1 MYHCMKRNKG
11 IHLRQGGGPVNVLL
25 RRDCSY
31 GRMLAKCVGELYAEE
46 EGKNAEFYIAD
57 AKGIPVWHK
66 DKIEVDME
74 SSGKKVEEREWT
86 LGEYLQLSN
95 KSLSK
100 SMFYCVRKGIAIV
113 L

>member
-1 MYHCMKRNKG
+1 MRS
-11 IHLRQGGGPVNVLL
+11 GGGPRNVLL

-31 GRMLAKCVGELYAEE
+31 GRMLAKCMSELYTEE
-46 EGKNAEFYIAD
+46 ERKNAEFYIAD

-74 SSGKKVEEREWT
+74 SSGKEVEEREWT
-86 LGEYLQLSN
+86 LGEYLQLTN

-100 SMFYCVRKGIAIV
+100 SMFYCVREGIESPSSY
-113 L
+113 

>member
-1 MYHCMKRNKG
+1 MKKG
-11 IHLRQGGGPVNVLL
+11 GCPLNVLL

-31 GRMLAKCVGELYAEE
+31 QRMLNKCLSELYSEE
-46 EGKNAEFYIAD
+46 EAENAEFYIAD

-74 SSGKKVEEREWT
+74 SSGREVEEREWT
-86 LGEYLQLSN
+86 LGQYLELSN

-100 SMFYCVRKGIAIV
+100 SVFYCVRKGMIIT
-113 L
+113 